1 MTAYTLKSAFLSG
14 LVAATSLMASTA
26 LAQEYQWTFQ
36 TSAQAGDNFFP
47 IEEAWADRVKEL
59 SDGRIEITVVP
70 VGTGVAHNE
79 TLDAVGAGIL
89 QGHITDPS
97 YFSGKDPAFA
107 MLGNLVGAWS
117 APEQMFDY
125 MENGGGK
132 ALFNDAQNEPLPA
145 AINRGHANADRLMR
159 SEDSREGIAAYAEK
173 RDANFRRTE

>member
-70 VGTGVAHNE
+70 VGTV
-79 TLDAVGAGIL
+79 
-89 QGHITDPS
+89 
-97 YFSGKDPAFA
+97 
-107 MLGNLVGAWS
+107 
-117 APEQMFDY
+117 
-125 MENGGGK
+125 
-132 ALFNDAQNEPLPA
+132 
-145 AINRGHANADRLMR
+145 
-159 SEDSREGIAAYAEK
+159 
-173 RDANFRRTE
+173 